1 MRPNQSSTPSLPLLH
16 TSFQPRHN
24 TTITDSEHDNE
35 NARPYS
41 TFTSDYLSTAPAS
54 PLSSASTLTLPS
66 SPTSPSTSP
75 SIFQFQHI
83 RTPRPIHDSTKIG
96 FSNTHSQIHHTHHT
110 QSSGG
115 IAIPLRRRPS
125 NIDTILRQERTR
137 CDIDV
142 IERQGLSLLEPRPV
156 DLEPISG
163 VGMGFG
169 IETRIQQ
176 LAVQPVAHARIPT
189 MTSDE
194 TSGFRENR
202 LSNGS
207 ADSASVRSKRL
218 SHPRFVLGG
227 IFEVMEGRG

>member
-16 TSFQPRHN
+16 TSFQPRHK

-35 NARPYS
+35 SARPYS

-83 RTPRPIHDSTKIG
+83 RTPRPMHDSTKTAL
-96 FSNTHSQIHHTHHT
+96 SNTHTQAHHTHHAH
-110 QSSGG
+110 SSGG
-115 IAIPLRRRPS
+115 IQIPLRRRPS

-137 CDIDV
+137 CDVDV
-142 IERQGLSLLEPRPV
+142 VERQGLSLLEPRPV

-163 VGMGFG
+163 ASMGFG
-169 IETRIQQ
+169 IDTRIQQ
-176 LAVQPVAHARIPT
+176 LYMQPVAHAQIPT

-194 TSGFRENR
+194 SSGFRENR
-202 LSNGS
+202 LSSGS
-207 ADSASVRSKRL
+207 ADSTSIRSRRL
-218 SHPRFVLGG
+218 SQPRFVLGG

>member
-24 TTITDSEHDNE
+24 TTITDNEHESENV
-35 NARPYS
+35 RPYS

-83 RTPRPIHDSTKIG
+83 RTPRPIHDGTKNG
-96 FSNTHSQIHHTHHT
+96 FSSTQTQTQTHHT
-110 QSSGG
+110 QSPGG

-137 CDIDV
+137 CNVDV
-142 IERQGLSLLEPRPV
+142 IERRGLSLLEPRPV

-163 VGMGFG
+163 ASMGFG
-169 IETRIQQ
+169 IDTRIQQ
-176 LAVQPVAHARIPT
+176 LPVQPVAHSRIPT

-202 LSNGS
+202 WSSGS
-207 ADSASVRSKRL
+207 ADSTSTRSKRL
-218 SHPRFVLGG
+218 SQPRFVLGG